1 MSSRSSSTDPL
12 ETVLRRARPGLEQS
26 FRRHGLTTEEAE
38 QILLEAL
45 GWLESP
51 HGLVRGASRQLE
63 KRVEEA
69 CRRPAAGGNSAG
81 PPPAGY
87 QEVFDRAAEHLRRQ
101 RRERERERAEYL
113 QRLAEI
119 DPRSTAWAS
128 AFREIRFSRELA
140 LALLEHAWEFCKTD
154 PRQALE
160 TAETVRVLLDKV
172 PEESRGA
179 PFVADLI
186 ARAEAYTGHAR
197 RILGDFRQADRDL
210 ESAQAALGRGT
221 GDPRERAHVLWLLGT
236 LRRDQRRFPEAI
248 RHLQQAAAIYRWAG
262 EAHLAGRVYA
272 SMAIVQSYSG
282 HSELAIPLAQ
292 RAAELIDPVREPR
305 LEAVIKQNLVHYLC
319 ESERASE
326 ARDRLPEVRRLTE
339 QQGTPADLRGIHW
352 IEAEI
357 ALALGDRETGERI
370 FCELREEYAR
380 VGDSFNA
387 ALVSLE
393 LVAVYLDQGRA
404 ADAKRLAAESLPIFQ
419 SLEIHRETLAA
430 LIALQ
435 RATEVETA
443 TAGVVRELLER
454 MRRGNAA
461 PPPRPEKPS

>member
-1 MSSRSSSTDPL
+1 MSPRSTSTDPL
-12 ETVLRRARPGLEQS
+12 ESVLRRARPGLEQS
-26 FRRHGLTTEEAE
+26 FRRHGLTPKEAE
-38 QILLEAL
+38 HVLIEAL
-45 GWLESP
+45 GWVESP

-63 KRVEEA
+63 KRVEAA
-69 CRRPAAGGNSAG
+69 CRRPAAGADFAG
-81 PPPAGY
+81 PLPAGY
-87 QEVFDRAAEHLRRQ
+87 GEVFDRAVEHVRRQ

-128 AFREIRFSRELA
+128 AFRELRFSRELV

-160 TAETVRVLLDKV
+160 TAETIRVLLAKV
-172 PEESRGA
+172 PQESRRA
-179 PFVADLI
+179 PFVADLA
-186 ARAEAYTGHAR
+186 ARAEAFAGNAR

-210 ESAQAALGRGT
+210 ESAQSALGQGT
-221 GDPRERAHVLWLLGT
+221 GDPRERALILNLLGT

-262 EAHLAGRVYA
+262 EEHLAGHVYA

-282 HSELAIPLAQ
+282 HSELAIPLAR

-305 LEAVIKQNLVHYLC
+305 LEAVIVQNLVHYLC
-319 ESERASE
+319 ENGQIAE
-326 ARDRLPEVRRLTE
+326 ARERLPEARRLMT
-339 QQGTPADLRGIHW
+339 QHGTASDLRRIHW
-352 IEAEI
+352 NEAEI

-370 FCELREEYAR
+370 FSELREEYAR